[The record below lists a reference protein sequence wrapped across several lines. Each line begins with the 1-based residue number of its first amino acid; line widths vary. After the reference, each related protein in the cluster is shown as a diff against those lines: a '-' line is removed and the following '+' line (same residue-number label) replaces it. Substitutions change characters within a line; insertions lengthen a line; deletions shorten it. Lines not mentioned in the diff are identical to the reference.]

1 MYCRQ
6 EPIFN
11 QFCSQFASLFCNKF
25 LLDLLLLI
33 LCIFQCLFMH
43 FVCANTLGAIVLKP
57 RFKIDVV
64 IMII

>member
-11 QFCSQFASLFCNKF
+11 QFLPVLFCNKF
-25 LLDLLLLI
+25 CLI
-33 LCIFQCLFMH
+33 FAADIMYISVFIYAFM
-43 FVCANTLGAIVLKP
+43 CANTLGTIVLKP

>member
-1 MYCRQ
+1 VYCRQ

-11 QFCSQFASLFCNKF
+11 QFAVSLPVLFYNKF
-25 LLDLLLLI
+25 CLLFTANTMYI
-33 LCIFQCLFMH
+33 QCLFMH

-57 RFKIDVV
+57 KLKIDVV

>member
-11 QFCSQFASLFCNKF
+11 QFLSVLFCNKF
-25 LLDLLLLI
+25 CLI
-33 LCIFQCLFMH
+33 YAADIMCISVFIYAFM
-43 FVCANTLGAIVLKP
+43 CANTLGAIVLEP